1 MTLVAR
7 FFFAFRNNGYVAAVL
22 KGLKPVVIGLIAA
35 AAVLLMNER
44 NFIDYKSWLIFA
56 AVFIASLKKI
66 DPILLIVI
74 AGVIGY
80 WVY

>member
-1 MTLVAR
+1 MLVITPQIVEKQPIAKFTAR
-7 FFFAFRNNGYVAAVL
+7 FCFSVRGFVDF
-22 KGLKPVVIGLIAA
+22 AA